1 MRPLL
6 FALAVLFATTQ
17 PASAHRLKLF
27 AMVDDG
33 VVTGYGF
40 FIGGGRPQGAAIII
54 RDASGRELY
63 RGSTD
68 DHGAFSWRPPQ
79 PADFTLVIDARDGH
93 TAEARITADRFAG
106 TNADGPLAAE
116 AVDTPAAAPRRLGGC
131 PTDIDPVMLADIV
144 DRSVDRAVSRQ
155 VRPLLEAYEAADGRA
170 RLNDI
175 AGGVGMIVGIAGIA
189 MWAASRR
196 RSRSAP
202 TANET

>member
-1 MRPLL
+1 
-6 FALAVLFATTQ
+6 
-17 PASAHRLKLF
+17 
-27 AMVDDG
+27 
-33 VVTGYGF
+33 
-40 FIGGGRPQGAAIII
+40 
-54 RDASGRELY
+54 
-63 RGSTD
+63 
-68 DHGAFSWRPPQ
+68 
-79 PADFTLVIDARDGH
+79 
-93 TAEARITADRFAG
+93 
-106 TNADGPLAAE
+106 
-116 AVDTPAAAPRRLGGC
+116 
-131 PTDIDPVMLADIV
+131 MLADIV